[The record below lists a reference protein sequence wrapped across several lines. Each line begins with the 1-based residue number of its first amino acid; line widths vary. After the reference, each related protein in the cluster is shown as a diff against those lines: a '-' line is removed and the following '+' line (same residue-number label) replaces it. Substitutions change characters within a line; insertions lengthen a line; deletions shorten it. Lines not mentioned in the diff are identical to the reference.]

1 MRDIQTDKIR
11 LIKMYK
17 DRRLVKDEIA
27 FKAFSEVP
35 RELFIPEKHSSS
47 AYLDHP
53 LPLMNTGQTISA
65 PHMTIMIL
73 EYLELSKNLK
83 VLEIGA
89 GSGYQASLI
98 AAAISS
104 DFQTTGHVYSIEIVP
119 DLVIFAKNNIKKAK
133 YDHIVT
139 ILEGDGTQGY
149 REESPYDRIIVT
161 AAGPKLPPPLV
172 DQLKVGG
179 LLVMPLGKPRSY
191 QVMTRFRKLSES
203 KVKEEKLSSVAF
215 VPLRGEY
222 GT

>member
-1 MRDIQTDKIR
+1 
-11 LIKMYK
+11 MYK
-17 DRRLVKDEIA
+17 DRGLVKDEIA

-73 EYLELSKNLK
+73 EYLELRNNLK

-104 DFQTTGHVYSIEIVP
+104 NSRTTGHVFSIEIVP
-119 DLVIFAKNNIKKAK
+119 ELVNFAKNNIKMAN

-139 ILEGDGTQGY
+139 VLEGDGTQGY
-149 REESPYDRIIVT
+149 QEESPYDRIILT
-161 AAGPKLPPPLV
+161 AAGPKLPPPLI
-172 DQLKVGG
+172 DQLKIGG
-179 LLVMPLGKPRSY
+179 ILVMPLGKPRSY
-191 QVMTRFRKLSES
+191 QVMTRFKKLSES
-203 KVKEEKLSSVAF
+203 EISKEKLSSVAF

>member
-1 MRDIQTDKIR
+1 MRDLQKDKNR
-11 LIKMYK
+11 LIRMYK
-17 DRRLVKDEIA
+17 DRGLVKDEIA

-35 RELFIPEKHSSS
+35 RELFLPEKHSSS

-73 EYLELSKNLK
+73 EYLELESNLK

-104 DFQTTGHVYSIEIVP
+104 NSHTTGHVFSIEIVP
-119 DLVIFAKNNIKKAK
+119 ELVNFAKNNIKMAN

-139 ILEGDGTQGY
+139 VLEGDGTQGY
-149 REESPYDRIIVT
+149 QEESPYDRIILT
-161 AAGPKLPPPLV
+161 AAGPKLPPPLI
-172 DQLKVGG
+172 DQLKIGG
-179 LLVMPLGKPRSY
+179 ILVMPLGKPRSY
-191 QVMTRFRKLSES
+191 QVMTRFKKLSES
-203 KVKEEKLSSVAF
+203 EISKEELSSVAF

>member
-1 MRDIQTDKIR
+1 
-11 LIKMYK
+11 MYK
-17 DRRLVKDEIA
+17 DRGLVKDEIA

-35 RELFIPEKHSSS
+35 RELFLPEKHSSS

-73 EYLELSKNLK
+73 EYLELESNLK

-104 DFQTTGHVYSIEIVP
+104 NSHTTGHVFSIEIVP
-119 DLVIFAKNNIKKAK
+119 ELVNFAKNNIKMAN

-139 ILEGDGTQGY
+139 VLEGDGTQGY
-149 REESPYDRIIVT
+149 QEESPYDRIILT
-161 AAGPKLPPPLV
+161 AAGPKLPPPLI
-172 DQLKVGG
+172 DQLKIGG
-179 LLVMPLGKPRSY
+179 ILVMPLGKPRSY
-191 QVMTRFRKLSES
+191 QVMTRFKKLSES
-203 KVKEEKLSSVAF
+203 EISKEELSSVAF

>member
-1 MRDIQTDKIR
+1 
-11 LIKMYK
+11 MYK
-17 DRRLVKDEIA
+17 DRGLVKDEIA

-73 EYLELSKNLK
+73 EYLELRNNLK

-104 DFQTTGHVYSIEIVP
+104 NSHTTGHVFSIEIVP
-119 DLVIFAKNNIKKAK
+119 ELVNFAKNNIKMAN

-139 ILEGDGTQGY
+139 VLEGDGTQGY
-149 REESPYDRIIVT
+149 EEESPYDRIILT
-161 AAGPKLPPPLV
+161 AAGPKLPPPLI
-172 DQLKVGG
+172 DQLKIGG
-179 LLVMPLGKPRSY
+179 ILVMPLGKPRSY
-191 QVMTRFRKLSES
+191 QVMTRFKKVSES
-203 KVKEEKLSSVAF
+203 EISKEELSSVAF
-215 VPLRGEY
+215 VPLRGEH

>member
-1 MRDIQTDKIR
+1 MRDLQKDKNR
-11 LIKMYK
+11 LIRMYK
-17 DRRLVKDEIA
+17 DRGLVKDEIA

-35 RELFIPEKHSSS
+35 RELFLPEKHSSS

-73 EYLELSKNLK
+73 EYLELESNLK

-104 DFQTTGHVYSIEIVP
+104 NSHTTGHVFSIEIVP
-119 DLVIFAKNNIKKAK
+119 ELVNFAKNNIKMAN

-139 ILEGDGTQGY
+139 VLEGDGTQGY
-149 REESPYDRIIVT
+149 QEESP
-161 AAGPKLPPPLV
+161 
-172 DQLKVGG
+172 
-179 LLVMPLGKPRSY
+179 
-191 QVMTRFRKLSES
+191 
-203 KVKEEKLSSVAF
+203 
-215 VPLRGEY
+215 
-222 GT
+222 

>member
-1 MRDIQTDKIR
+1 
-11 LIKMYK
+11 MYK
-17 DRRLVKDEIA
+17 DRGLVKDEIA

-73 EYLELSKNLK
+73 EYLELRDNLK

-104 DFQTTGHVYSIEIVP
+104 NSHTTGHVFSIEIVP
-119 DLVIFAKNNIKKAK
+119 ELVNFAKNNIKMAN

-139 ILEGDGTQGY
+139 VLEGDGTQGY
-149 REESPYDRIIVT
+149 EEESPYDRIILT
-161 AAGPKLPPPLV
+161 AAGPKLPPPLI
-172 DQLKVGG
+172 DQLKIGG
-179 LLVMPLGKPRSY
+179 ILVMPLGKPRSY
-191 QVMTRFRKLSES
+191 QVMTRFKKVSES
-203 KVKEEKLSSVAF
+203 EISKEELSSVAF

>member
-1 MRDIQTDKIR
+1 
-11 LIKMYK
+11 MYK
-17 DRRLVKDEIA
+17 DRGLVKDEIA

-73 EYLELSKNLK
+73 EYLELRDNLK

-104 DFQTTGHVYSIEIVP
+104 NSHTTGHVFSIEIVP
-119 DLVIFAKNNIKKAK
+119 ELVNFAKNNIKMAN

-139 ILEGDGTQGY
+139 VLEGDGTQGY
-149 REESPYDRIIVT
+149 EEESPYDRIILT
-161 AAGPKLPPPLV
+161 AAGPKLPPPLI
-172 DQLKVGG
+172 DQLKIGG
-179 LLVMPLGKPRSY
+179 ILVMPLGKPRSY
-191 QVMTRFRKLSES
+191 QVMTRFKKVSES
-203 KVKEEKLSSVAF
+203 EISKEELSSVAF
-215 VPLRGEY
+215 VPLRGEH

>member
-1 MRDIQTDKIR
+1 MRDLQKDKNR
-11 LIKMYK
+11 LIRMYK
-17 DRRLVKDEIA
+17 DRGLVKDEIA

-73 EYLELSKNLK
+73 EYLELRNNLK

-104 DFQTTGHVYSIEIVP
+104 NSHTTGHVFSIEIVP
-119 DLVIFAKNNIKKAK
+119 ELVNFAKNNIKMAN

-139 ILEGDGTQGY
+139 VLEGDGTQGY
-149 REESPYDRIIVT
+149 EEESPYDRIILT
-161 AAGPKLPPPLV
+161 AAGPKLPPPLI
-172 DQLKVGG
+172 DQLKIGG
-179 LLVMPLGKPRSY
+179 ILVMPLGKPRSY
-191 QVMTRFRKLSES
+191 QVMTRFKKVSES
-203 KVKEEKLSSVAF
+203 EISKEELSSVAF
-215 VPLRGEY
+215 VPLRGEH

>member
-1 MRDIQTDKIR
+1 MRDLQKDKNR
-11 LIKMYK
+11 LIRMYK
-17 DRRLVKDEIA
+17 DRGLVKDEIA
-27 FKAFSEVP
+27 FNAFSEVP

-73 EYLELSKNLK
+73 EYLELKNDLK

-104 DFQTTGHVYSIEIVP
+104 NSHTTGHVFSIEIVP
-119 DLVIFAKNNIKKAK
+119 ELVNFAKKNIKMAN

-139 ILEGDGTQGY
+139 VLEGDGTQGY
-149 REESPYDRIIVT
+149 QEESPYDRIILT
-161 AAGPKLPPPLV
+161 AAGPKLPPPLI
-172 DQLKVGG
+172 DQLKIGG
-179 LLVMPLGKPRSY
+179 ILVMPLGKPRSY
-191 QVMTRFRKLSES
+191 QVMTRFKKLSES
-203 KVKEEKLSSVAF
+203 EISKEELSSVAF

>member
-1 MRDIQTDKIR
+1 
-11 LIKMYK
+11 MYK
-17 DRRLVKDEIA
+17 DRGLVKDEIA

-73 EYLELSKNLK
+73 EYLELTKNLK

-104 DFQTTGHVYSIEIVP
+104 SSHTTGHVFSIEIVP
-119 DLVIFAKNNIKKAK
+119 ELVNFAKNNIKMAN

-139 ILEGDGTQGY
+139 VLEGDGTQGY
-149 REESPYDRIIVT
+149 QEESPYDRIILT
-161 AAGPKLPPPLV
+161 AAGPKLPPPLIN
-172 DQLKVGG
+172 QLKIGG
-179 LLVMPLGKPRSY
+179 ILVMPLGKPRSY
-191 QVMTRFRKLSES
+191 QVMTRFRKISES
-203 KVKEEKLSSVAF
+203 EIRKENLSSVAF

>member
-1 MRDIQTDKIR
+1 MRDLQKDKNR
-11 LIKMYK
+11 LIRMYK
-17 DRRLVKDEIA
+17 DRGLVKDEIA
-27 FKAFSEVP
+27 FNAFSEVP

-73 EYLELSKNLK
+73 EYLELKNDLK

-104 DFQTTGHVYSIEIVP
+104 NSHTTGHVCSIEIVP
-119 DLVIFAKNNIKKAK
+119 ELVNFAKNNIKMAN

-139 ILEGDGTQGY
+139 VLEGDGTQGY
-149 REESPYDRIIVT
+149 QEESPYDRIILT
-161 AAGPKLPPPLV
+161 AAGPKLPPPLI
-172 DQLKVGG
+172 DQLKIGG
-179 LLVMPLGKPRSY
+179 ILVMPLGKPRSY
-191 QVMTRFRKLSES
+191 QVMTRFKKLSES
-203 KVKEEKLSSVAF
+203 EISKEELSSVAF

>member
-1 MRDIQTDKIR
+1 
-11 LIKMYK
+11 MYK
-17 DRRLVKDEIA
+17 DRGLVKDEIA

-73 EYLELSKNLK
+73 EYLELKNNLK

-104 DFQTTGHVYSIEIVP
+104 NSHTTGHVFSIEIVP
-119 DLVIFAKNNIKKAK
+119 ELVNFAKNNIKMAN

-139 ILEGDGTQGY
+139 VLEGDGTQGY
-149 REESPYDRIIVT
+149 EEESPYDRIILT
-161 AAGPKLPPPLV
+161 AAGPKLPPPLI
-172 DQLKVGG
+172 DQLKIGG
-179 LLVMPLGKPRSY
+179 ILVMPLGKPRSY
-191 QVMTRFRKLSES
+191 QVMTRFKKVSES
-203 KVKEEKLSSVAF
+203 EISKEELSSVAF
-215 VPLRGEY
+215 VPLRGEH

>member
-1 MRDIQTDKIR
+1 MRDLQKDKNR
-11 LIKMYK
+11 LVRMYK
-17 DRRLVKDEIA
+17 DRGLVKDEIA

-73 EYLELSKNLK
+73 EYLELRDNLK

-104 DFQTTGHVYSIEIVP
+104 NSHTTGHVFSIEIVP
-119 DLVIFAKNNIKKAK
+119 ELVNFAKNNIKMAN

-139 ILEGDGTQGY
+139 VLEGDGTQGY
-149 REESPYDRIIVT
+149 EEESPYDRIILT
-161 AAGPKLPPPLV
+161 AAGPKLPPPLI
-172 DQLKVGG
+172 DQLKIGG
-179 LLVMPLGKPRSY
+179 ILVMPLGKPRSY
-191 QVMTRFRKLSES
+191 QVMTRFKKVSES
-203 KVKEEKLSSVAF
+203 EISKEELSSVAF
-215 VPLRGEY
+215 VPLRGEH

>member
-1 MRDIQTDKIR
+1 MRDLQKDKNR
-11 LIKMYK
+11 LIRMYK
-17 DRRLVKDEIA
+17 DRGLVKDEIA

-35 RELFIPEKHSSS
+35 RELFIPEKYSSS

-73 EYLELSKNLK
+73 EYLELKANMK

-104 DFQTTGHVYSIEIVP
+104 NSHTTGHVFSIEIVP
-119 DLVIFAKNNIKKAK
+119 ELVNFAKDNIKMAN

-139 ILEGDGTQGY
+139 VLEGDGTQGY
-149 REESPYDRIIVT
+149 QEESPYDRIILT
-161 AAGPKLPPPLV
+161 AAGPKLPPPLI
-172 DQLKVGG
+172 DQLKIGG

-191 QVMTRFRKLSES
+191 QVMTKFRKLSES
-203 KVKEEKLSSVAF
+203 KISQEKLSSVAF

-222 GT
+222 GI

>member
-1 MRDIQTDKIR
+1 MRDLQKDKQR
-11 LIKMYK
+11 LIRMYK
-17 DRRLVKDEIA
+17 DRGLVKDDLA

-35 RELFIPEKHSSS
+35 RELFLPEKYSSS

-73 EYLELSKNLK
+73 EYLELKDDLK

-104 DFQTTGHVYSIEIVP
+104 HSQTVGHVFSIEIVP
-119 DLVIFAKNNIKKAK
+119 ELVEFAKNNVKMAN

-149 REESPYDRIIVT
+149 KEESPYDRIILT
-161 AAGPKLPPPLV
+161 AAGPKLPPPLI

-191 QVMTRFRKLSES
+191 QVMTRFRKVSES
-203 KVKEEKLSSVAF
+203 KIKKEELSSVAF
-215 VPLRGEY
+215 VPLRGEH
-222 GT
+222 GV